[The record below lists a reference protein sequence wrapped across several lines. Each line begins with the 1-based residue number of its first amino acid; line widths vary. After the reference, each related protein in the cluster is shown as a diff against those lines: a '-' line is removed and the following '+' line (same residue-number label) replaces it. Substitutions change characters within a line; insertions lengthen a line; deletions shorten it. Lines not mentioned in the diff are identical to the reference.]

1 MNKVMEQLAE
11 VFVIRPINTK
21 VYRVDT
27 TFYLSGGLPL
37 IIYFVIDGRTVSI
50 TDEGALL
57 ESIYLPIEEDLNT
70 QLLDSIGAKIN
81 HEDHVIMQ
89 TKVRKLTKDVFK
101 YIEALMDTSA
111 LYNED

>member
-27 TFYLSGGLPL
+27 TFYLSGGLPF
-37 IIYFVIDGRTVSI
+37 IIYFVVDGRTVTI

-57 ESIYLPIEEDLNT
+57 ESVYLPVEEDLNT
-70 QLLDSIGAKIN
+70 QLLDRIGAKIN

-111 LYNED
+111 LYSED

>member
-11 VFVIRPINTK
+11 VFVIRPINTQ

-37 IIYFVIDGRTVSI
+37 IIYFVIDGRTVTI

-57 ESIYLPIEEDLNT
+57 ESVYLPVEEDLNT
-70 QLLDSIGAKIN
+70 QLLDRIGAKIN
-81 HEDHVIMQ
+81 HDDHVVMK

>member
-27 TFYLSGGLPL
+27 TFYLSGGLPF
-37 IIYFVIDGRTVSI
+37 IIYFVVDGRTVTI

-57 ESIYLPIEEDLNT
+57 ESVYLPVEEDLNT
-70 QLLDSIGAKIN
+70 QLLDRIGAKIN

-111 LYNED
+111 LYAND

>member
-11 VFVIRPINTK
+11 VFVIRPINTQ

-37 IIYFVIDGRTVSI
+37 VIYIVVNGRTVTL

-57 ESIYLPIEEDLNT
+57 ESIYLPVEEDLNT
-70 QLLDSIGAKIN
+70 QLLDRIGAKIN